1 MDIVRSIFRHH
12 YIIYDGSD
20 KIIGRVVKERI
31 LLKQQIGYVIY
42 ILVFLK
48 IRIQLLILRFYDVH
62 GDIMAAAELNSGPS
76 GGDVFDVDI
85 ADENRILPIVFNF
98 VLAFH
103 TIGVR
108 RSKYYLVRS
117 S

>member
-1 MDIVRSIFRHH
+1 
-12 YIIYDGSD
+12 
-20 KIIGRVVKERI
+20 
-31 LLKQQIGYVIY
+31 
-42 ILVFLK
+42 
-48 IRIQLLILRFYDVH
+48 
-62 GDIMAAAELNSGPS
+62 MAAADLSTGPS

-108 RSKYYLVRS
+108 RSKFWYINIVKLVAYS
-117 S
+117 IFFKGNETLLAKLNKAGKQLISWFTEKK

>member
-1 MDIVRSIFRHH
+1 
-12 YIIYDGSD
+12 
-20 KIIGRVVKERI
+20 
-31 LLKQQIGYVIY
+31 
-42 ILVFLK
+42 
-48 IRIQLLILRFYDVH
+48 
-62 GDIMAAAELNSGPS
+62 MAAAELNTGPS